1 MNDQDKRDIEIA
13 QSIVEHARH
22 RQGIGNAV
30 TLPTPRHALERIR
43 HEARTLHARTVRE
56 SGSVPPPPPTPICPV
71 CRNFRFVRRDLSPR
85 HPDFGKSIPCPSC
98 YARWM
103 EASRAHEMA
112 PRWQLSDADRAV
124 ARKPFGRRPEFPVVE
139 EAARRLSTF
148 VANAF
153 AGTPTHYTFALHG
166 TPGTGKSHLCL
177 RAALKASEV
186 PVSVVYTTGTALAEK
201 FKDFGFKDASDS
213 SKREAHDRRSLAMS
227 DLITARLVV
236 LDEIDHISS
245 DWTNDQLLEVLNKR
259 RSRNL
264 ATLLSGNN
272 LYLLGRESD
281 RAHSISPVV
290 SRLRGREGIWMD
302 FSGVADA
309 RGLTFAS
316 PKECA
321 S

>member
-1 MNDQDKRDIEIA
+1 
-13 QSIVEHARH
+13 
-22 RQGIGNAV
+22 
-30 TLPTPRHALERIR
+30 
-43 HEARTLHARTVRE
+43 
-56 SGSVPPPPPTPICPV
+56 
-71 CRNFRFVRRDLSPR
+71 
-85 HPDFGKSIPCPSC
+85 
-98 YARWM
+98 M

-112 PRWQLSDADRAV
+112 PRWQLSEADLAI

-139 EAARRLSTF
+139 EAARRLKTF
-148 VANAF
+148 VANAI
-153 AGTPTHYTFALHG
+153 AGTPTHHYFALHG

-177 RAALKASEV
+177 RTALKASEV

-201 FKDFGFKDASDS
+201 FKDFGFSDASDS

-227 DLITARLVV
+227 DLTTARLVV

-259 RSRNL
+259 RGRNL
-264 ATLLSGNN
+264 CTLLAGNN

-290 SRLRGREGIWMD
+290 SRLKGREGIWMD
-302 FSGVADA
+302 FSAVADA
-309 RGLTFAS
+309 RGLTFAT
-316 PKECA
+316 PEERA